1 MLEPAEM
8 RRSLARIAHE
18 ILEHNHGPEG
28 VIAVGN
34 HSRGVPIARRLAAKM
49 SELEGTPTPG
59 GELDVSLSRDD
70 LQRRPTRS
78 VRPTRIPVDVTGAAV
93 VLVDDVLY

>member
-1 MLEPAEM
+1 M

-18 ILEHNHGPEG
+18 ILERNHGPEG
-28 VIAVGN
+28 VIVVGI

-49 SELEGTPTPG
+49 SELEGTQIPA

-70 LQRRPTRS
+70 LHQHTCILLRRT
-78 VRPTRIPVDVTGAAV
+78 A
-93 VLVDDVLY
+93 